1 MGRTKKEL
9 KEQNLSEK
17 QVAGEG
23 AAPEDETLLA
33 APDGER
39 EETVAGGLSDLE
51 LANTGTLDPDAPQT
65 DLEAEETGLK
75 LTPDSEAGASGNLF
89 PQTGFE
95 PEPHAAAEAGIPQ
108 TDKIGRASC
117 RERV

>member
-33 APDGER
+33 ARDGER
-39 EETVAGGLSDLE
+39 KETVAGGLDDLE
-51 LANTGTLDPDAPQT
+51 LANSGTLDPDAPQT
-65 DLEAEETGLK
+65 DLEAEETGLT
-75 LTPDSEAGASGNLF
+75 LTPDSEAGA
-89 PQTGFE
+89 
-95 PEPHAAAEAGIPQ
+95 
-108 TDKIGRASC
+108 
-117 RERV
+117 

>member
-23 AAPEDETLLA
+23 AASEDGTLLA
-33 APDGER
+33 APGGEP
-39 EETVAGGLSDLE
+39 EETAAGGLSDLE

-65 DLEAEETGLK
+65 DLEAEE
-75 LTPDSEAGASGNLF
+75 
-89 PQTGFE
+89 
-95 PEPHAAAEAGIPQ
+95 
-108 TDKIGRASC
+108 IGRASC

>member
-23 AAPEDETLLA
+23 AASEDGTLLA
-33 APDGER
+33 APGGEP
-39 EETVAGGLSDLE
+39 EETAAGGLSDLE

-65 DLEAEETGLK
+65 ELEADRK
-75 LTPDSEAGASGNLF
+75 S
-89 PQTGFE
+89 
-95 PEPHAAAEAGIPQ
+95 
-108 TDKIGRASC
+108 
-117 RERV
+117 VV